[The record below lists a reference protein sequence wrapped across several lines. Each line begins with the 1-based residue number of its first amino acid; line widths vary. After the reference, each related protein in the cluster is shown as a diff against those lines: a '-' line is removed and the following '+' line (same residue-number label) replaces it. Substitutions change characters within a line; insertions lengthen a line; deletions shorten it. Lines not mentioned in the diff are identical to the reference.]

1 MTELMA
7 MGFINS
13 IIHWISEFPN
23 SPLKASSS
31 FHDLCNIATIFKLLK
46 VLLNEEDV
54 LVSGDEESLL
64 SEDTVV
70 TFHNSDII
78 VPYNILRKIEI
89 TERALKN
96 HIHNNY
102 AKLKK
107 IEGIRL
113 IFVNVNLT
121 KIVIFNDIS
130 AIARM
135 CELLL
140 KIGIYSSKLSTFGL
154 TSIEF
159 LSDADKEAIYRYAGA
174 DFKDIKI
181 ENTPIIEKM
190 EEMDRYQMEVLQKL
204 EDEKNL
210 EMMRDSK
217 RFFEE
222 KTKLED
228 DIKALQQEN
237 EALEKKCSDFFNC
250 SDQVSFIEE
259 DLVDSINWE
268 NQQLQELIYKLM
280 VQ

>member
-7 MGFINS
+7 MEFINS

-23 SPLKASSS
+23 SPLQASSS
-31 FHDLCNIATIFKLLK
+31 FQDLCNIATIFKLLK

-54 LVSGDEESLL
+54 ILSSDEESLL

-70 TFHNSDII
+70 TFHESDII
-78 VPYNILRKIEI
+78 VPYNIQRKIEI

-121 KIVIFNDIS
+121 KIVIFHDILS
-130 AIARM
+130 IARM

-159 LSDADKEAIYRYAGA
+159 LSDADKEAIYSYAGA

-181 ENTPIIEKM
+181 ENTTIIEKM

-210 EMMRDSK
+210 DMIRESK
-217 RFFEE
+217 RFLEE
-222 KTKLED
+222 KAKLED
-228 DIKALQQEN
+228 DIKALQEEN
-237 EALEKKCSDFFNC
+237 EALEKKCSEVFNC

-259 DLVDSINWE
+259 DMVDSINWE